1 MRIAGNTACCV
12 TIPEYRVIKT
22 PRDAAQGS
30 VLDLVIQAPLIVRED
45 LAVLTA
51 LTEADD
57 VEPLT
62 NAATEAYRLHNV
74 QQCDGVEEACTATK
88 YDCALVPQSRKLER
102 VRLVALDM
110 DSTLI
115 TIECIDEI
123 ADMQGIKPRIA
134 AITERAMR
142 GEIDFRESL
151 MRRVELLAGLP
162 VAALE
167 RVYADRVRLSPG
179 AQTMLRGFKT
189 VGAKTL
195 LVSGG
200 FTFFTERLKAL
211 LGFDYALGNNLE
223 IVDATLTGRVA
234 GEIVDAQS
242 KARTFRQLSDEDRGV
257 EGLAVAIGDGA
268 NDLRM
273 LAEADVSIAYHAK
286 PKVRAEAMHAIDY
299 CGLDAVLN
307 LFA

>member
-1 MRIAGNTACCV
+1 
-12 TIPEYRVIKT
+12 VIKT

-30 VLDLVIQAPLIVRED
+30 GLDLVIQAPLIVRED
-45 LAVLTA
+45 LAVLAA

-57 VEPLT
+57 VEPLA

-74 QQCDGVEEACTATK
+74 QQHDGVEEACTATK
-88 YDCALVPQSRKLER
+88 YDCALVPQSRKVSR

-134 AITERAMR
+134 AITDRAMR

-179 AQTMLRGFKT
+179 AQTMLRGFKAA
-189 VGAKTL
+189 GAKTL

-211 LGFDYALGNNLE
+211 VGFDYALGNDLE
-223 IVDATLTGRVA
+223 IIDNTLTGRIA
-234 GEIVDAQS
+234 GEIVDARS
-242 KARTFRQLSDEDRGV
+242 KARRFRQLADEHRGL

-268 NDLRM
+268 NDLPM

-286 PKVRAEAMHAIDY
+286 PKVRAEAMHAINY